1 MAYLLHLRVRSGAG
15 ALLLATLPFAVS
27 GCTTAEPAPPL
38 TSYDQAAIAAGRGA
52 RDTGTFPNLNVP
64 QRAAAAQ
71 FSDQERD
78 GKLAALRAERQ
89 RRAPAA
95 GETPEE
101 RRRRLLRLAREQ
113 DETLRDI
120 EGN

>member
-1 MAYLLHLRVRSGAG
+1 M
-15 ALLLATLPFAVS
+15 
-27 GCTTAEPAPPL
+27 TAPTPRQPPL
-38 TSYDQAAIAAGRGA
+38 QPSWRHGPRHVRGRGP

-64 QRAAAAQ
+64 QRAATVQ

-78 GKLAALRAERQ
+78 GKLAALQAEQQ

-101 RRRRLLRLAREQ
+101 TRRRLLRLAQEQ
-113 DETLRDI
+113 QQTLRAI